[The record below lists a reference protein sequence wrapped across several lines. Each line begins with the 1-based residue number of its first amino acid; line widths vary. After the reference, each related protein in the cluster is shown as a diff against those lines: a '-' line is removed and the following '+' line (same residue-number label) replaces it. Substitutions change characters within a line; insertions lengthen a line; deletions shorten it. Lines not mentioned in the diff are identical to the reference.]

1 MSRILKIFA
10 LLALLPLQQ
19 AADAEIIKL
28 PLQKF
33 TAMSSMEIRCITGTK
48 SVSIP
53 IPERWKLH
61 KLILDLRYTVSN
73 NMLSDISQMAVKI
86 NGNLVTQ
93 LKLDHQGPEV
103 GSLIEIPVKYL
114 KTGYNTLSFVTAQ
127 HYLKNGC
134 EQVCAPDLWTDVSLT
149 NSTLQLDYELKPIP
163 LKLGHAAGLI
173 FDPTQFPS
181 ASVNLVT
188 DVSTPQGV
196 TIAGIAA
203 SGIARRFDYRKV
215 NFTHSPD
222 IKPGVD
228 NILIGKASFVSDVL
242 LKYGILLDVPKGG
255 LIRIYYLP
263 KSDGGNDG
271 LHALIVITGDQP
283 AAVKIAS
290 ETFANMSM
298 PYPGT
303 EQMHAYAFSM
313 PDISMDSGRD
323 ELVPDKIYKFK
334 TLGVPSITFQ
344 GLGGNVVSADHAGEG
359 ASQLS
364 FRLPSDFLIKQN
376 QSAKLVLNFSYASG
390 LLQDSALSIAV
401 NGVRVHD
408 IHLNNADGGFIKD
421 YKLDIPTYL
430 FKPGSNVVSFEP
442 FLNVDHKL
450 CELYNLDG
458 PYVSIFG
465 NSTMYFPP
473 MPHFVDMPKLEL
485 FTLNGFPFSRWPD
498 GYQTLIYLPKPD
510 GASIDTALD
519 LIGMITQKNGFP
531 LFGTRVVFSDPGKY
545 DGEML
550 VVGETAALPKSIL
563 LHAPLQPAGIA
574 NVPYPV
580 SRGWDS
586 ETAIALSKQQA
597 GLGSNNGLLMEFESP
612 SVKGRSI
619 IVATAQTEDDLR
631 KFGDALLEPNI
642 QSSIFGDVTLVQLD
656 AQQYAANSPADD
668 MTGDQPDASKYE
680 ATSMKVGKTYS
691 TGNKG
696 DISYLDAFLYSYKY
710 VFYIL
715 VALAVLLLGLIGY
728 WLLKRYRKKRIKVA
742 EGAKRE

>member
-1 MSRILKIFA
+1 MVKLLKIFA
-10 LLALLPLQQ
+10 LLALLLLQQ
-19 AADAEIIKL
+19 AADAQIIKL

-33 TAMSSMEIRCITGTK
+33 TAMSSMDIRCINA
-48 SVSIP
+48 SRDISIP

-61 KLILDLRYTVSN
+61 KLTLDLRYTVSN
-73 NMLSDISQMAVKI
+73 NMLSDISQMVVKV

-103 GSLIEIPVKYL
+103 GSLIEIPVKFL
-114 KTGYNTLSFVTAQ
+114 KTGYNTLSFQVAQ
-127 HYLKNGC
+127 HYLKDGC
-134 EQVCAPDLWTDVSLT
+134 EQVCAPNLWTDISLM
-149 NSTLQLDYELKPIP
+149 NSTLQLDYELNPIP
-163 LKLGHAAGLI
+163 LKLGKAAGLI

-181 ASVNLVT
+181 ASVNLVADT
-188 DVSTPQGV
+188 TTPEGV
-196 TIAGIAA
+196 TTAGIAA

-228 NILIGKASFVSDVL
+228 NILIGKASFVGDVL
-242 LKYGILLDVPKGG
+242 LKYGILLDAPKGG
-255 LIRIYYLP
+255 LIKILYLP

-271 LHALIVITGDQP
+271 LHALIVITGDQS

-303 EQMHAYAFSM
+303 DQMHAYAFSM
-313 PDISMDSGRD
+313 PDISMGSGRD
-323 ELVPDKIYKFK
+323 ELVPDKIYKFR
-334 TLGVPSITFQ
+334 TLGMNTVTFQ
-344 GLGGNVVSADHAGEG
+344 GLSANVVTGG

-390 LLQDSALSIAV
+390 LLKDSSLSVLV
-401 NGVRVHD
+401 NGKRVQD
-408 IHLNNADGGFIKD
+408 IHLSNADGGFISA

-430 FKPGSNVVSFEP
+430 FKPGSNIISFQP
-442 FLNVDHKL
+442 YLNIEHKL
-450 CELYNLDG
+450 CELYNSNG
-458 PYVSIFG
+458 PYVSVFG

-473 MPHFVDMPKLEL
+473 MPHFVEMPKLEL

-550 VVGETAALPKSIL
+550 VVGEASTLPKSIL
-563 LHAPLQPAGIA
+563 AHAPLQPSGIG
-574 NVPYPV
+574 NIPYPV

-586 ETAIALSKQQA
+586 ETAVAMSKQRA
-597 GLGSNNGLLMEFESP
+597 GLGAGNGLLMEFESP

-619 IVATAQTEDDLR
+619 IVVTAQTEDDLR
-631 KFGDALLEPNI
+631 KLGDALLAPNV
-642 QSSIFGDVTLVQLD
+642 QSTIFGDVTLVQLD
-656 AQQYAANSPADD
+656 AQKYGANSPAEDAAS
-668 MTGDQPDASKYE
+668 DQTEAPKYQ

-710 VFYIL
+710 VFYGLI
-715 VALAVLLLGLIGY
+715 ALAVLLLSLIGY
-728 WLLKRYRKKRIKVA
+728 WLLKRYRKKRIKIA

>member
-10 LLALLPLQQ
+10 LLAPLLLQQ
-19 AADAEIIKL
+19 TAGAEIIKL

-33 TAMSSMEIRCITGTK
+33 TAMSSMDIRCING
-48 SVSIP
+48 SREISIP

-61 KLILDLRYTVSN
+61 KLTLDLRYTVSN
-73 NMLSDISQMAVKI
+73 TMLSDISQMVVKV

-103 GSLIEIPVKYL
+103 GSLIEIPVKFL
-114 KTGYNTLSFVTAQ
+114 KTGYNTLSFQVAQ
-127 HYLKNGC
+127 HYLKDGC

-149 NSTLQLDYELKPIP
+149 NSTLQMDYELKPIP
-163 LKLGHAAGLI
+163 LKLGQAAGLI

-181 ASVNLVT
+181 ASVHLVT
-188 DVSTPQGV
+188 DTSTPEGV

-215 NFTHSPD
+215 NFSHSPD

-228 NILIGKASFVSDVL
+228 NILIGKASFVGDVL
-242 LKYGILLDVPKGG
+242 LKYGILLDAPKGG

-303 EQMHAYAFSM
+303 DQMHAYAFSM
-313 PDISMDSGRD
+313 PDISMGSGRD

-334 TLGVPSITFQ
+334 TLGMNTVTFQ
-344 GLGGNVVSADHAGEG
+344 GLSANVVTEG

-376 QSAKLVLNFSYASG
+376 QSAKLVLNFSYAAG
-390 LLQDSALSIAV
+390 LLKDSSLSVLV
-401 NGVRVHD
+401 NGRRVHD
-408 IHLNNADGGFIKD
+408 IHLNNTDGGFID
-421 YKLDIPTYL
+421 AYKLDIPTYL
-430 FKPGSNVVSFEP
+430 FKPGSNVISFEP
-442 FLNVDHKL
+442 YLNIEHKL
-450 CELYNLDG
+450 CELYNANA
-458 PYVSIFG
+458 PFVSIFG

-473 MPHFVDMPKLEL
+473 MPHFVEMPELEL

-510 GASIDTALD
+510 GASIDTALN

-550 VVGETAALPKSIL
+550 VVGEAAALPKSIL
-563 LHAPLQPAGIA
+563 AHAPLQPSGIA
-574 NVPYPV
+574 NVRYPIT
-580 SRGWDS
+580 RGWDS

-597 GLGSNNGLLMEFESP
+597 GLGADNGLLMEFESP

-631 KFGDALLEPNI
+631 KLGDALLEPNV
-642 QSSIFGDVTLVQLD
+642 QSSIFGDVTLVRLD
-656 AQQYAANSPADD
+656 AQKYGANSPAE
-668 MTGDQPDASKYE
+668 DAASNPLEAPKYE

-696 DISYLDAFLYSYKY
+696 DISYLDAFLYSNKY
-710 VFYIL
+710 VFYVL
-715 VALAVLLLGLIGY
+715 VALAILLLGLIGY

>member
-1 MSRILKIFA
+1 MSRIFKMFA
-10 LLALLPLQQ
+10 LLALLLLQQ
-19 AADAEIIKL
+19 TAGAEIIKL

-33 TAMSSMEIRCITGTK
+33 TAMSSMDIRCING
-48 SVSIP
+48 SREISIP

-61 KLILDLRYTVSN
+61 KLTLDLRYTVSN
-73 NMLSDISQMAVKI
+73 NMLSDISQMVVKV

-93 LKLDHQGPEV
+93 LKLDHQGPEL

-114 KTGYNTLSFVTAQ
+114 KTGYNTLSFQVAQ
-127 HYLKNGC
+127 HYLKDGC
-134 EQVCAPDLWTDVSLT
+134 EQVCSPDLWTDVSLT

-163 LKLGHAAGLI
+163 LKLGQAAGLI
-173 FDPTQFPS
+173 FDPRQFPS
-181 ASVNLVT
+181 ASLNLVT
-188 DVSTPQGV
+188 DASTPEGV

-215 NFTHSPD
+215 NFSHSPD

-228 NILIGKASFVSDVL
+228 NILIGKASFVGDVL
-242 LKYGILLDVPKGG
+242 LKYGILLDAPKGG
-255 LIRIYYLP
+255 LIKILYLP

-283 AAVKIAS
+283 AAVKIAA

-303 EQMHAYAFSM
+303 DQMHAYAFSM
-313 PDISMDSGRD
+313 PDISMGSGRD

-344 GLGGNVVSADHAGEG
+344 GLAGNVVSADRTGEG
-359 ASQLS
+359 ASQLN

-430 FKPGSNVVSFEP
+430 FKPGSNVISFEP
-442 FLNVDHKL
+442 YLNVEHKL
-450 CELYNLDG
+450 CELYNSNG

-510 GASIDTALD
+510 GASIDTALN

-550 VVGETAALPKSIL
+550 VVGEAGVLPKSIL
-563 LHAPLQPAGIA
+563 AHAPLQPNGVA

-586 ETAIALSKQQA
+586 ETAVALSKQQA
-597 GLGSNNGLLMEFESP
+597 GLGADNGLLMEFESP

-631 KFGDALLEPNI
+631 KLGDALLEPNI

-656 AQQYAANSPADD
+656 ALKYAANSPADD
-668 MTGDQPDASKYE
+668 AKDISPDVPKYE

-710 VFYIL
+710 VFYVL
-715 VALAVLLLGLIGY
+715 VALAILLLGLIGY